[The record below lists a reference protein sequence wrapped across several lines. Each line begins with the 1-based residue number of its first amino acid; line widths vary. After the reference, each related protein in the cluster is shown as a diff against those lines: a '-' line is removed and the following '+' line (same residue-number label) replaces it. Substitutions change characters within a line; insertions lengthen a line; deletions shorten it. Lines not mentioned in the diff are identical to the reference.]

1 MDSGE
6 YLEAISTHDKE
17 MIEVVKN
24 IQAIGNKLCEIK
36 NELYKKGGTRVALD
50 LNRALVNVVNSL
62 KHINKMYFPH
72 NQPTKKES

>member
-17 MIEVVKN
+17 MIEVVKD
-24 IQAIGNKLCEIK
+24 IQAISNKLCKIK
-36 NELYKKGGTRVALD
+36 NELYKKGGTRVASD
-50 LNRALVNVVNSL
+50 LSIALFNVVNSL